1 MRDFTKRQWHFSL
14 TAFAMQARIRVLRI
28 QLKIT
33 GIIKLNAQ

>member
-14 TAFAMQARIRVLRI
+14 TAFTMQARLRVLRT

-33 GIIKLNAQ
+33 GKAELS